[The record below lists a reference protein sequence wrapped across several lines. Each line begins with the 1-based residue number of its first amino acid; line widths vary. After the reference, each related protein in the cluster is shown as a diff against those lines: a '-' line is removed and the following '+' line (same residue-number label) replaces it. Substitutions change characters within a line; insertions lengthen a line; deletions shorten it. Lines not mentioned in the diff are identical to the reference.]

1 MGMLVNRLP
10 ARYLGAIGFILL
22 ATASVLTIYANSIFV
37 MALSMAIFGLG
48 IGGTMFLQNFLW
60 ADYFGRTHLGRIQ
73 GIVNPITLTIG
84 GIGAPLA
91 GYVRDSTGSYD
102 SIWWAGVVLI
112 VIGAVALAVTRPP
125 VRRSMQ

>member
-1 MGMLVNRLP
+1 
-10 ARYLGAIGFILL
+10 
-22 ATASVLTIYANSIFV
+22 